1 MNEYDDLKKLFNTIT
16 TKKKVG
22 HAFLFNVD
30 DSYDTSLA
38 INFIKEILKNDVANA
53 DTGDS
58 QYEKFSYQLDNNTF
72 PDLMII
78 KSFDKVIKKE
88 QILNI
93 KAEMKE
99 KSINSG
105 KQFYIIEYAENLNSS
120 SANALLK
127 FLEEPDDE
135 IIAILVTKNI
145 NKVISTIVSRCQIV
159 NLNHYNRKKDEQYF
173 ELALKYLLIYED
185 KKEKAVSYLSELY
198 EISSDDLKGMINSWI
213 YIYKNVLKLL
223 LNKDSEEANN
233 ESESILVISKNNS
246 IESVIDKLDKLEKMS
261 NLILYNVNVR
271 IILDE
276 LFI

>member
-1 MNEYDDLKKLFNTIT
+1 MNEYDDLKKLFNAII

-38 INFIKEILKNDVANA
+38 INFIKEILKNDIIDV
-53 DTGDS
+53 DTDDS
-58 QYEKFSYQLDNNTF
+58 QYEKFSYQLNNNIF

-185 KKEKAVSYLSELY
+185 KKEKVVSYLSELY

-223 LNKDSEEANN
+223 LNKDSEEAND
-233 ESESILVISKNNS
+233 ESILALSKKNN

>member
-38 INFIKEILKNDVANA
+38 ISFIKEILKNDVANA
-53 DTGDS
+53 DTCDS

-93 KAEMKE
+93 KSEMKE

-233 ESESILVISKNNS
+233 ESILAISKKNN

>member
-38 INFIKEILKNDVANA
+38 ISFIKEILKNDVANA

-93 KAEMKE
+93 KSEMKE

-173 ELALKYLLIYED
+173 ELALKYLLVHED

-233 ESESILVISKNNS
+233 ESILALSKKNN

>member
-1 MNEYDDLKKLFNTIT
+1 MNEYDDLKKLFNAII

-38 INFIKEILKNDVANA
+38 INFIKEILKNDIIDV
-53 DTGDS
+53 DTDDS
-58 QYEKFSYQLDNNTF
+58 QYEKFSYQLDNNIF

-185 KKEKAVSYLSELY
+185 NKEKAVSYLSELY
-198 EISSDDLKGMINSWI
+198 EISSDDLKSMINSWI

-233 ESESILVISKNNS
+233 ESILALSKKNN

>member
-38 INFIKEILKNDVANA
+38 ISFIKEILKNDVANA

-58 QYEKFSYQLDNNTF
+58 QYEKFSYQLDNKTF

-93 KAEMKE
+93 KSEMKE

-233 ESESILVISKNNS
+233 ESILALSKKNN

>member
-38 INFIKEILKNDVANA
+38 ISFIKEILKNDVANA
-53 DTGDS
+53 DTSDS

-93 KAEMKE
+93 KSEMKE

-173 ELALKYLLIYED
+173 ELALKYLLIHED

-233 ESESILVISKNNS
+233 ESILAISKKNN

>member
-1 MNEYDDLKKLFNTIT
+1 MNEYDDLKKLFNAIT

-38 INFIKEILKNDVANA
+38 ISFIKEILKNDAANA

-72 PDLMII
+72 PDLMVI

-93 KAEMKE
+93 KSEMKE

-173 ELALKYLLIYED
+173 ELALKYLLIHED

-233 ESESILVISKNNS
+233 ESILALSKKNN

>member
-1 MNEYDDLKKLFNTIT
+1 MNEYDDLKKLFNAIT

-38 INFIKEILKNDVANA
+38 INFIKEILKNDIIDV
-53 DTGDS
+53 DTDDS
-58 QYEKFSYQLDNNTF
+58 QYEKFSYQLDNNVF

-93 KAEMKE
+93 KTEMKE

-233 ESESILVISKNNS
+233 ESILVLSKKNN

>member
-38 INFIKEILKNDVANA
+38 ISFIKEILKNDVADA

-93 KAEMKE
+93 KSEMKE

-233 ESESILVISKNNS
+233 ESILALSKKNN

>member
-1 MNEYDDLKKLFNTIT
+1 MNEYDDLKKLFNAIT

-30 DSYDTSLA
+30 DSYNTSLA
-38 INFIKEILKNDVANA
+38 INFIKEILKNDIIDV
-53 DTGDS
+53 DTDDS
-58 QYEKFSYQLDNNTF
+58 QYEKFSYQLDNNIF

-88 QILNI
+88 QILSI

-105 KQFYIIEYAENLNSS
+105 KQFYIIECAENLNSS

-233 ESESILVISKNNS
+233 ESILALSKKNN

>member
-38 INFIKEILKNDVANA
+38 ISFIKEILKNDAANA

-72 PDLMII
+72 PDLMVI

-93 KAEMKE
+93 KSEMKE

-173 ELALKYLLIYED
+173 ELALKYLLIHED

-233 ESESILVISKNNS
+233 ESILALSKKNN

>member
-38 INFIKEILKNDVANA
+38 ISFIKEILKNDVANA
-53 DTGDS
+53 DTCDS

-93 KAEMKE
+93 KSEMKE

-198 EISSDDLKGMINSWI
+198 EISSDDLKGMINSWR

-233 ESESILVISKNNS
+233 ESILAISKKNN

>member
-53 DTGDS
+53 DTVDS

-78 KSFDKVIKKE
+78 KSFDKAIKKE

-105 KQFYIIEYAENLNSS
+105 KQFYIIEYAENLNLS

-173 ELALKYLLIYED
+173 ELALKYLLIHED

-233 ESESILVISKNNS
+233 ESILALSKKNN

>member
-38 INFIKEILKNDVANA
+38 ISFIKEILKNDVANP
-53 DTGDS
+53 DTVDS

-105 KQFYIIEYAENLNSS
+105 KQFYIIEYAENLNLS
-120 SANALLK
+120 SANTLLK

-233 ESESILVISKNNS
+233 ESILALSKKNN

>member
-1 MNEYDDLKKLFNTIT
+1 MNEYDDLKKLFNAIT

-38 INFIKEILKNDVANA
+38 ISFIKEILKNDVVDA
-53 DTGDS
+53 DTRDL

-93 KAEMKE
+93 KSEMKE

-173 ELALKYLLIYED
+173 ELALKYLLVHED

-233 ESESILVISKNNS
+233 ESILALSKNNN

>member
-1 MNEYDDLKKLFNTIT
+1 MNEYDDLKKLFNAIT

-38 INFIKEILKNDVANA
+38 ISFIKEILKNDVVNA
-53 DTGDS
+53 DTGDL

-93 KAEMKE
+93 KSEMKE

-173 ELALKYLLIYED
+173 ELALKYLLVHED

-233 ESESILVISKNNS
+233 ESILALSKNNN

>member
-38 INFIKEILKNDVANA
+38 ISFIKEILKNDVANA

-93 KAEMKE
+93 KSEMKE

-198 EISSDDLKGMINSWI
+198 EIYSDDLKGMINSWI

-233 ESESILVISKNNS
+233 ESILALSKKNN

>member
-1 MNEYDDLKKLFNTIT
+1 MNEYDDLKKLFNAIT

-38 INFIKEILKNDVANA
+38 ISFIKEILKNDVANA
-53 DTGDS
+53 DTDDS

-93 KAEMKE
+93 KSEMKE

-198 EISSDDLKGMINSWI
+198 EISSDGLKGMINSWI

-233 ESESILVISKNNS
+233 ESILAISKKNN

>member
-1 MNEYDDLKKLFNTIT
+1 MNEYDDLKKLFNAIT

-38 INFIKEILKNDVANA
+38 ISFIKEILKNDVANA
-53 DTGDS
+53 DTDDS

-93 KAEMKE
+93 KSEMKE

-105 KQFYIIEYAENLNSS
+105 KQFYIIEYAESLNSS

-173 ELALKYLLIYED
+173 ELALKYLLVHED

-198 EISSDDLKGMINSWI
+198 EISSDDLKGMISSWI

-233 ESESILVISKNNS
+233 ESILALSKKNN

>member
-38 INFIKEILKNDVANA
+38 ISFIKEILKNDVANA
-53 DTGDS
+53 DTVDS

-78 KSFDKVIKKE
+78 KSFDKAIKKE

-105 KQFYIIEYAENLNSS
+105 KQFYIIEYAENLNLS

-173 ELALKYLLIYED
+173 ELALKYLLIHED

-233 ESESILVISKNNS
+233 ESILALSKKNN

>member
-38 INFIKEILKNDVANA
+38 ISFIKEILKNDVANA

-93 KAEMKE
+93 KSEMKE

-173 ELALKYLLIYED
+173 ELALKYLLIHED

-233 ESESILVISKNNS
+233 ESILALSKKNN

-271 IILDE
+271 IVLDE

>member
-38 INFIKEILKNDVANA
+38 ISFIKEILKNDVANA
-53 DTGDS
+53 DTVDS

-78 KSFDKVIKKE
+78 KSFDKAIKKE

-105 KQFYIIEYAENLNSS
+105 KQFYIIEYAENLNLS

-173 ELALKYLLIYED
+173 ELALKYLLIHED

-198 EISSDDLKGMINSWI
+198 EISSDDLKGMINSWR

-233 ESESILVISKNNS
+233 ESILALSKKNN

>member
-38 INFIKEILKNDVANA
+38 ISFIKEILKNDVDNA

-93 KAEMKE
+93 KSEMKE

-233 ESESILVISKNNS
+233 ESILALSKKNN

>member
-38 INFIKEILKNDVANA
+38 ISFIKEILKNDVANA
-53 DTGDS
+53 DTDDS

-93 KAEMKE
+93 KSEMKE

-198 EISSDDLKGMINSWI
+198 EISNDDLKGMINSWI

-223 LNKDSEEANN
+223 LNKDSGEANN
-233 ESESILVISKNNS
+233 ESILALSKKNN

>member
-38 INFIKEILKNDVANA
+38 ISFIKEILKNDAANA

-93 KAEMKE
+93 KSEMKE

-198 EISSDDLKGMINSWI
+198 ESSNDDLKGMINSWI

-233 ESESILVISKNNS
+233 ESILALSKKNN

>member
-53 DTGDS
+53 DTDDS
-58 QYEKFSYQLDNNTF
+58 QYEKFSYQLDNNIF

-93 KAEMKE
+93 KSEMKE

-105 KQFYIIEYAENLNSS
+105 KQFYIIEYAENLNLS

-173 ELALKYLLIYED
+173 ELALKYLLIHED

-198 EISSDDLKGMINSWI
+198 EISSDDLNGMINSWI

-233 ESESILVISKNNS
+233 ESILALSKKNN

>member
-38 INFIKEILKNDVANA
+38 ISFIKEILKNDVANA
-53 DTGDS
+53 DTSDS

-93 KAEMKE
+93 KSEMKE

-105 KQFYIIEYAENLNSS
+105 KQFYIIEYSENLNSS

-173 ELALKYLLIYED
+173 ELALKYLLIHED

-233 ESESILVISKNNS
+233 ESILAISKKNN

>member
-53 DTGDS
+53 DTDDS
-58 QYEKFSYQLDNNTF
+58 QYEKFSYQLDNNIF

-93 KAEMKE
+93 KSEMKE

-105 KQFYIIEYAENLNSS
+105 KQFYIIEYAENLNLS
-120 SANALLK
+120 SANTLLK

-198 EISSDDLKGMINSWI
+198 EISSDDLNGMINSWI

-233 ESESILVISKNNS
+233 ESILALSKKNN

>member
-1 MNEYDDLKKLFNTIT
+1 MNEYDDLKKLFNAIT

-30 DSYDTSLA
+30 DSYDTSLT
-38 INFIKEILKNDVANA
+38 INFIKEILKNDIIDV
-53 DTGDS
+53 DTDDS
-58 QYEKFSYQLDNNTF
+58 QYEKFSYQLDNNVF

-233 ESESILVISKNNS
+233 ESILALSKKNN

>member
-1 MNEYDDLKKLFNTIT
+1 MNEYDDLKKLFNAIT

-38 INFIKEILKNDVANA
+38 ISFIKEILKNDVVDA

-58 QYEKFSYQLDNNTF
+58 QYEKFFYQLDNNTF

-93 KAEMKE
+93 KSEMKE

-173 ELALKYLLIYED
+173 ELALKYLLVHED

-198 EISSDDLKGMINSWI
+198 EISSDDLKGMISSWI

-233 ESESILVISKNNS
+233 ESILALSKKNN

>member
-1 MNEYDDLKKLFNTIT
+1 MNEYDDLKKLFNAIT

-38 INFIKEILKNDVANA
+38 INFIKEILKNDVVDA

-93 KAEMKE
+93 KSEMKE

-173 ELALKYLLIYED
+173 ELALKYLLVHED

-198 EISSDDLKGMINSWI
+198 EISSDDLKGMISSWI

-233 ESESILVISKNNS
+233 ESILALSKNNN

>member
-1 MNEYDDLKKLFNTIT
+1 MNEYDDLKKLFNAIT

-30 DSYDTSLA
+30 DSYDTSLT
-38 INFIKEILKNDVANA
+38 IGFIKEILKNDVVDA

-58 QYEKFSYQLDNNTF
+58 QYEKFFYQLDNNTF

-93 KAEMKE
+93 KSEMKE

-173 ELALKYLLIYED
+173 ELALKYLLVHED

-198 EISSDDLKGMINSWI
+198 EISSDDLKGMISSWI

-233 ESESILVISKNNS
+233 ESILALSKNNN

>member
-1 MNEYDDLKKLFNTIT
+1 MNEYDDLKKLFNAII

-38 INFIKEILKNDVANA
+38 INFIKEILKNDIIDV
-53 DTGDS
+53 DTDDS
-58 QYEKFSYQLDNNTF
+58 QYEKFSYQLDNNIF

-233 ESESILVISKNNS
+233 ESILALSKKNN
-246 IESVIDKLDKLEKMS
+246 IESVIDKLDKLEKMR

>member
-1 MNEYDDLKKLFNTIT
+1 MNEYDDLKKLFNAIT

-38 INFIKEILKNDVANA
+38 IGFIKEILKNDVVDA

-58 QYEKFSYQLDNNTF
+58 QYEKFFYQLDNNTF

-93 KAEMKE
+93 KSEMKE

-120 SANALLK
+120 SANALLN

-145 NKVISTIVSRCQIV
+145 NIV
-159 NLNHYNRKKDEQYF
+159 
-173 ELALKYLLIYED
+173 
-185 KKEKAVSYLSELY
+185 LSNA
-198 EISSDDLKGMINSWI
+198 K
-213 YIYKNVLKLL
+213 
-223 LNKDSEEANN
+223 
-233 ESESILVISKNNS
+233 
-246 IESVIDKLDKLEKMS
+246 
-261 NLILYNVNVR
+261 
-271 IILDE
+271 
-276 LFI
+276 

>member
-1 MNEYDDLKKLFNTIT
+1 MNEYDDLKKLFNAIT

-38 INFIKEILKNDVANA
+38 ISFIKEILKNDVANA

-93 KAEMKE
+93 KSEMKE

-173 ELALKYLLIYED
+173 ELALKYLLVHED

-233 ESESILVISKNNS
+233 ESILALSKNNN

>member
-1 MNEYDDLKKLFNTIT
+1 MNEYDDLKKLFNAIT

-38 INFIKEILKNDVANA
+38 ISFIKEILKNDVVDA

-93 KAEMKE
+93 KSEMKE

-173 ELALKYLLIYED
+173 ELALKYLLVHED

-198 EISSDDLKGMINSWI
+198 EISSDDLKGMISSWI

-233 ESESILVISKNNS
+233 ESILALSKNNN

>member
-1 MNEYDDLKKLFNTIT
+1 MNEYDDLKKLLNAIT

-38 INFIKEILKNDVANA
+38 INFIKEILKNDIIDV
-53 DTGDS
+53 DTDDS
-58 QYEKFSYQLDNNTF
+58 QYEKFSYQLDNNIF

-233 ESESILVISKNNS
+233 ESILVLSKKNN

>member
-38 INFIKEILKNDVANA
+38 ISFIKEILKNDVANA

-93 KAEMKE
+93 KSEMKE

-105 KQFYIIEYAENLNSS
+105 KQFYIIEYAESLNSS

-198 EISSDDLKGMINSWI
+198 EISNDDLKGMINSWI

-233 ESESILVISKNNS
+233 ESILAISKKNN